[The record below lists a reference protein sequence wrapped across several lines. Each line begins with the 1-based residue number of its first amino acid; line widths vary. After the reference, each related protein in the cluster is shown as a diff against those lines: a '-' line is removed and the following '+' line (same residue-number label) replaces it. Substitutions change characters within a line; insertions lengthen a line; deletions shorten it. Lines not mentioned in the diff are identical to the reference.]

1 MSYKN
6 IPRLYINKELKS
18 DKEIDIVLKDKH
30 YLKNVLRL
38 TQNKKIRVFNGIN
51 GEWEAIISS
60 KEIKKIKCIKKI
72 KEQVFEDG
80 PSLYFFYYKKSKPKM
95 DVRKIY

>member
-18 DKEIDIVLKDKH
+18 NKDIELISKDKH

-38 TQNKKIRVFNGIN
+38 TEKKKNKNF
-51 GEWEAIISS
+51 
-60 KEIKKIKCIKKI
+60 
-72 KEQVFEDG
+72 
-80 PSLYFFYYKKSKPKM
+80 
-95 DVRKIY
+95 